1 MNNKVQN
8 KDDLGKTVDQED
20 NLARMILIE
29 QAVDA
34 AYEIEEEVSRS
45 YAFCDCIIGII
56 EYAREISKE
65 DTLEKIP
72 ALFTEITNQGA
83 YVRAQSFYAIALASF
98 EHEEEAE
105 SILLEAIRN
114 STKIKDE
121 FDRRDAILD
130 IATAAGDISFL
141 IDKSELI
148 TTALALTEN
157 LTKAQKAYLYGYLS
171 VILSDEERTSLIRKA
186 VDVAN
191 SIRDPIARSKV
202 FLELSSLSTTIDK
215 TYEE

>member
-1 MNNKVQN
+1 MQN

-34 AYEIEEEVSRS
+34 AYEIEDKVSRS

-56 EYAREISKE
+56 EYAREINKE
-65 DTLEKIP
+65 DTMEKIP
-72 ALFTEITNQGA
+72 TLFTEITNKGA

-98 EHEEEAE
+98 GHEDE
-105 SILLEAIRN
+105 SENILLEAIRN
-114 STKIKDE
+114 SIGIKDD
-121 FDRRDAILD
+121 FDRRDAMLD
-130 IATAAGDISFL
+130 IATAAGDMSFIL
-141 IDKSELI
+141 DKNELI
-148 TTALALTEN
+148 TTALTLIEN

-171 VILSDEERTSLIRKA
+171 VVLTDEESTSLMRKA

-202 FLELSSLSTTIDK
+202 YLELSSLSTIIDK
-215 TYEE
+215 FEE

>member
-1 MNNKVQN
+1 VQN

-34 AYEIEEEVSRS
+34 AYEIEDKVSRS

-56 EYAREISKE
+56 EYAREINKE
-65 DTLEKIP
+65 DTMEKIP
-72 ALFTEITNQGA
+72 TLFTEITNKGA

-98 EHEEEAE
+98 GHEDE
-105 SILLEAIRN
+105 SENILLEAIRN
-114 STKIKDE
+114 SIGIKDD
-121 FDRRDAILD
+121 FDRRDAMLD
-130 IATAAGDISFL
+130 IATAAGDMSFIL
-141 IDKSELI
+141 DKNELI
-148 TTALALTEN
+148 TTALTLIEN

-171 VILSDEERTSLIRKA
+171 VVLTDEESTSLMRKA

-202 FLELSSLSTTIDK
+202 YLELSSLSTIIDK
-215 TYEE
+215 FEE

>member
-1 MNNKVQN
+1 MINKVQN

-34 AYEIEEEVSRS
+34 AYEIKDKVSRS

-56 EYAREISKE
+56 EYAREINKE
-65 DTLEKIP
+65 DTMEKIP
-72 ALFTEITNQGA
+72 TLFTEITNKGA

-98 EHEEEAE
+98 GHEDE
-105 SILLEAIRN
+105 SENILLEAIRK
-114 STKIKDE
+114 SIGIKDD
-121 FDRRDAILD
+121 FDRRDAMLD
-130 IATAAGDISFL
+130 IATAAGDMSFL
-141 IDKSELI
+141 LDKNELI
-148 TTALALTEN
+148 TTALTLVEN

-171 VILSDEERTSLIRKA
+171 VILTDEESISLMRKA
-186 VDVAN
+186 VDIAN

-202 FLELSSLSTTIDK
+202 YLELSSLSTTNDK
-215 TYEE
+215 FEE

>member
-1 MNNKVQN
+1 VQN

-34 AYEIEEEVSRS
+34 AYEIEDKVSRS

-56 EYAREISKE
+56 EYAREINKE
-65 DTLEKIP
+65 DTMEKIP
-72 ALFTEITNQGA
+72 TLFTEITNKGA

-98 EHEEEAE
+98 GHEDE
-105 SILLEAIRN
+105 SENILLEAIRN
-114 STKIKDE
+114 SIGIKDD
-121 FDRRDAILD
+121 FDRRDAMLD
-130 IATAAGDISFL
+130 IATAAGDMSFIL
-141 IDKSELI
+141 DKNELI
-148 TTALALTEN
+148 TTALTLIEN

-171 VILSDEERTSLIRKA
+171 VILTDEESTSLMRKA

-202 FLELSSLSTTIDK
+202 YLELSSLSTTIDK
-215 TYEE
+215 LEE

>member
-1 MNNKVQN
+1 MQN

-34 AYEIEEEVSRS
+34 AYEIEDKVSRS

-56 EYAREISKE
+56 EYAREINKE
-65 DTLEKIP
+65 DTMEKIP
-72 ALFTEITNQGA
+72 TLFTEITNKGA

-98 EHEEEAE
+98 GHEDE
-105 SILLEAIRN
+105 SENILLEAIRN
-114 STKIKDE
+114 SIGIKDD
-121 FDRRDAILD
+121 FDRRDAMLD
-130 IATAAGDISFL
+130 IATAAGDMSFIL
-141 IDKSELI
+141 DKNELI
-148 TTALALTEN
+148 TTALTLIEN

-171 VILSDEERTSLIRKA
+171 VILTDEESTSLMRKA

-202 FLELSSLSTTIDK
+202 YLELSSLSTIIDK
-215 TYEE
+215 FEE

>member
-1 MNNKVQN
+1 MQN

-34 AYEIEEEVSRS
+34 AFEIEDKVSRS

-56 EYAREISKE
+56 EYAREINKE

-72 ALFTEITNQGA
+72 ALFTEIDNKGA

-98 EHEEEAE
+98 GYEDEAE
-105 SILLEAIRN
+105 NILLEAIKN
-114 STKIKDE
+114 STKIKDD

-130 IATAAGDISFL
+130 ITTAAGDMSFL
-141 IDKSELI
+141 LEKSELI
-148 TTALALTEN
+148 VTALNLAEN
-157 LTKAQKAYLYGYLS
+157 LAKAQKAYLYGYLS
-171 VILSDEERTSLIRKA
+171 VILSGEESTSLIRKA

-202 FLELSSLSTTIDK
+202 YLELSSLSTNLEK
-215 TYEE
+215 TFEE

>member
-1 MNNKVQN
+1 VQN

-34 AYEIEEEVSRS
+34 AYEIEDKVSRS

-56 EYAREISKE
+56 EYAREINKE
-65 DTLEKIP
+65 DTMEKIP
-72 ALFTEITNQGA
+72 TLFTEITNKGA

-98 EHEEEAE
+98 GHEDE
-105 SILLEAIRN
+105 SENILLEAIRN
-114 STKIKDE
+114 SIGIKDD
-121 FDRRDAILD
+121 FDRRDAMLD
-130 IATAAGDISFL
+130 IATAAGDMSFIL
-141 IDKSELI
+141 DKNELI
-148 TTALALTEN
+148 TTALTLIEN

-171 VILSDEERTSLIRKA
+171 VILTDEESTSLMRKA

-202 FLELSSLSTTIDK
+202 YLELSSLSTIIDK
-215 TYEE
+215 FEE

>member
-1 MNNKVQN
+1 MQN

-34 AYEIEEEVSRS
+34 AYEIEDKVSRS

-56 EYAREISKE
+56 EYAREINKE
-65 DTLEKIP
+65 DTMEKIP
-72 ALFTEITNQGA
+72 TLFTEITNKGA

-98 EHEEEAE
+98 GHEDE
-105 SILLEAIRN
+105 SENILLEAIRN
-114 STKIKDE
+114 SIGIKDD
-121 FDRRDAILD
+121 FDRRDAMLD
-130 IATAAGDISFL
+130 IATAAGDMSFIL
-141 IDKSELI
+141 DKNELI
-148 TTALALTEN
+148 TTALTLIEN

-171 VILSDEERTSLIRKA
+171 VILTDEESTSLMRKA

-202 FLELSSLSTTIDK
+202 YLELSSLSTTIDK
-215 TYEE
+215 LEE

>member
-1 MNNKVQN
+1 MNIKVQN

-34 AYEIEEEVSRS
+34 AYEIEDKVSRS

-56 EYAREISKE
+56 EYAREINKE
-65 DTLEKIP
+65 DTMENIP
-72 ALFTEITNQGA
+72 SLFTEITNKGA

-98 EHEEEAE
+98 GHEDEAE
-105 SILLEAIRN
+105 NILLEAIRN
-114 STKIKDE
+114 SIGIKDD
-121 FDRRDAILD
+121 FDRRDAMLD
-130 IATAAGDISFL
+130 IATAAGDMSFL
-141 IDKSELI
+141 LDKKELI
-148 TTALALTEN
+148 TTALTLIEN

-171 VILSDEERTSLIRKA
+171 VILTDEESTSLMRKA

-202 FLELSSLSTTIDK
+202 YLELSSLSTTIDK
-215 TYEE
+215 LEE

>member
-1 MNNKVQN
+1 MQN

-34 AYEIEEEVSRS
+34 AYEIEDKVSRS

-56 EYAREISKE
+56 EYAREINKE
-65 DTLEKIP
+65 DTMEKIP
-72 ALFTEITNQGA
+72 TLFTEITNKGA

-98 EHEEEAE
+98 GHEDE
-105 SILLEAIRN
+105 SENILLEAIRN
-114 STKIKDE
+114 SIGIKDD
-121 FDRRDAILD
+121 FDRRDAMLD
-130 IATAAGDISFL
+130 IATAAGDMSFL
-141 IDKSELI
+141 LDKTELI
-148 TTALALTEN
+148 TTALTLIEN

-171 VILSDEERTSLIRKA
+171 VILTDEESTSLMRKA

-202 FLELSSLSTTIDK
+202 YLELSSLSTTIDK
-215 TYEE
+215 LEE